1 MKDFTVLDLLDLE
14 LKAHNALELQC
25 MTGRKGLTRII
36 SVPEINRPGLALCGF
51 FESFVSERI
60 QIFGRGEASYLNK
73 LARDK
78 DRASI
83 EKLFEYEI
91 PCCIFCHNLTPD
103 DNFIKIAEMKQIPL
117 LQTPLESS
125 DFSVRLLRALS
136 DIFSPEKTIHGV
148 LVEVWGTGV
157 LIQGESGVGKS
168 ESALE
173 LVERGHSL
181 IADDAVIVKCMNGN
195 ILMGHPTNK
204 IIGHHMEIRGLGII
218 DISQI
223 FGIIAIKEKKQI
235 EIVVQLEEW
244 DATKNYDRV
253 GERSET
259 TNILG
264 VIVPLIRIPV
274 RPGRNIPII
283 IETAVLN
290 ERLKVKGFHTARE
303 FNKNVIQWLESEN
316 ARSLYFDNSN
326 DG

>member
-1 MKDFTVLDLLDLE
+1 L
-14 LKAHNALELQC
+14 
-25 MTGRKGLTRII
+25 TGRKGLTRIL

-51 FESFVSERI
+51 FESFVNERI
-60 QIFGRGEASYLNK
+60 QVFGRGEVSYLKK
-73 LARDK
+73 LSREKNHDA
-78 DRASI
+78 I
-83 EKLFEYEI
+83 HKLFEYEI
-91 PCCIFCHNLTPD
+91 PCCIFCHNLEPD
-103 DNFIKIAEMKQIPL
+103 ETFIKIADKKHIPIL
-117 LQTPLESS
+117 KTPLESS

-181 IADDAVIVKCMNGN
+181 IADDAVVVKCMNGN

-244 DATKNYDRV
+244 DSSKNYDRI
-253 GERSET
+253 GEKSET

-290 ERLKVKGFHTARE
+290 ERLKVKGLYTARE
-303 FNKNVIQWLESEN
+303 FNKNIIQWLESEN
-316 ARSLYFDNSN
+316 ARSIYFDNSS